1 MGCLVYHFR
10 CIYNILILDNIG
22 NNLTMFI
29 LYRIII
35 CLHKRPHL
43 VRQRCKC
50 CRTELHYI
58 VGIVLIGFIDQLKML
73 TDKLGRNLP
82 CDLIGNRHIAPIDR
96 AGELRQVIIDK
107 MAVGTRFDIII
118 RDTLF
123 IRIIAIGLIIRRTF
137 RHTVGIDNIIAVNLC
152 HSAVYGFG
160 RLSAGIDTA
169 IGGISGAAF
178 GNGLFRSGNIG
189 FGCFTALGTGNT
201 KQNAVL

>member
-1 MGCLVYHFR
+1 
-10 CIYNILILDNIG
+10 
-22 NNLTMFI
+22 
-29 LYRIII
+29 
-35 CLHKRPHL
+35 
-43 VRQRCKC
+43 
-50 CRTELHYI
+50 
-58 VGIVLIGFIDQLKML
+58 
-73 TDKLGRNLP
+73 
-82 CDLIGNRHIAPIDR
+82 
-96 AGELRQVIIDK
+96 

-152 HSAVYGFG
+152 HGAVYGFG